1 MKKYIAVISLLL
13 SATVLPAHA
22 TLTPT
27 KSVTTIAPSIAVI
40 DTGLNGMWFNSSL
53 VAEACFV
60 EFGYCANGNT
70 SMEGTGAATLPSTTH
85 AALDHGSQM
94 VSVIK
99 RVNPDAKIVFIRIVG
114 VNKSGAPNLYSLRAV
129 KLALDWVITNQA
141 KYNISV
147 VNLSQGAVMGNC
159 EVPVGM
165 PKQIADLKA
174 INVPVIVATGNT
186 SNRKQVNSPAC
197 LEDTVSVGATDN
209 PWTGAG
215 TKEYNR
221 DAKPSI
227 ARYSN
232 GNNTTDFYLN
242 GRWTVTNLNNTTKF
256 MVGTSNATASLS
268 AWWLLNRKATF
279 DETYNTF
286 ATGATI
292 ASNEW
297 LTGRYIQLP

>member
-1 MKKYIAVISLLL
+1 MKKYLLVVALFL
-13 SATVLPAHA
+13 SANVLPAHA
-22 TLTPT
+22 AITPV
-27 KSVTTIAPSIAVI
+27 KAVTTVAPSIAVI
-40 DTGLNGMWFNSSL
+40 DTGLNGFWFNSSL

-60 EFGYCANGNT
+60 EYGTCANGKP
-70 SMEGTGAATLPSTTH
+70 SMEGTGAATLPATTNT
-85 AALDHGSQM
+85 AFDHGSHM
-94 VSVIK
+94 VSIIK

-114 VNKSGAPNLYSLRAV
+114 MTSKGDPYLYTLKSV
-129 KLALDWVITNQA
+129 KMALDWVIANQA

-147 VNLSQGAVMGNC
+147 VNLSQGAIIGTC
-159 EVPVGM
+159 DVPAGM

-174 INVPVIVATGNT
+174 INVPVITATGNA
-186 SNRKQVNSPAC
+186 SNRTKINSPAC

-209 PWTGAG
+209 PWTGTG
-215 TKEYNR
+215 TLEY
-221 DAKPSI
+221 DKTAKPYI

-242 GRWTVTNLNNTTKF
+242 GRWIVTNLNTTTKF
-256 MVGTSNATASLS
+256 MVGTSNATASMS

-279 DETYNTF
+279 DETYNAF

>member
-1 MKKYIAVISLLL
+1 MKKYILLVVVFL
-13 SATVLPAHA
+13 SATMLPAQASLKPIKSA
-22 TLTPT
+22 TEI
-27 KSVTTIAPSIAVI
+27 VPSIAVI

-53 VAEACFV
+53 VAEACFL
-60 EFGYCANGNT
+60 EFGNCINGKQT
-70 SMEGTGAATLPSTTH
+70 MEGPGAATLPTTRN

-114 VNKSGAPNLYSLRAV
+114 VTSKGDPNLYTLRSV
-129 KLALDWVITNQA
+129 KMALDWVIANQA

-147 VNLSQGAVMGNC
+147 VNLSQGAVIGDC
-159 EVPVGM
+159 DVPVGM
-165 PKQIADLKA
+165 PKQISDLKA

-186 SNRKQVNSPAC
+186 SNRTKVNSPAC
-197 LEDTVSVGATDN
+197 LGDTVSVGATDN
-209 PWTGAG
+209 PWKGAG
-215 TKEYNR
+215 TFEYDRN
-221 DAKPSI
+221 AKPYI

-256 MVGTSNATASLS
+256 MLGTSNAAASLS
-268 AWWLLNRKATF
+268 AWWLMNKKATF
-279 DETYNTF
+279 DETYNAF

>member
-1 MKKYIAVISLLL
+1 MLL

-22 TLTPT
+22 STTPAKSALTPT
-27 KSVTTIAPSIAVI
+27 KSVTTVTPSIAVI
-40 DTGLNGMWFNSSL
+40 DTGLNGMWFNNSL

-60 EFGYCANGNT
+60 EYGNCLNGKT
-70 SMEGTGAATLPSTTH
+70 TMEGPGAATLPSTTN
-85 AALDHGSQM
+85 AALDHGSHM

-99 RVNPDAKIVFIRIVG
+99 QVNPNAKIVFIRIVG
-114 VNKSGAPNLYSLRAV
+114 VTPKGDPYLYTLRSV
-129 KLALDWVITNQA
+129 KLALDWIIANQA

-147 VNLSQGAVMGNC
+147 VNLSQGAIIGNC
-159 EVPVGM
+159 DVPVGM

-174 INVPVIVATGNT
+174 INVPVIVANGNA
-186 SNRKQVNSPAC
+186 SNRTRVNSPAC
-197 LEDTVSVGATDN
+197 LEDTVSIGATDN

-215 TKEYNR
+215 TKAYNR
-221 DAKPSI
+221 DATPSI

-256 MVGTSNATASLS
+256 MVGTSNAAASMS
-268 AWWLLNRKATF
+268 AWWLINRKETF
-279 DETYNTF
+279 DETYKAF
-286 ATGATI
+286 ATGATL
-292 ASNEW
+292 ASNTW

>member
-1 MKKYIAVISLLL
+1 MKKYLVVVALLL
-13 SATVLPAHA
+13 SATMLPANA
-22 TLTPT
+22 SITPV
-27 KSVTTIAPSIAVI
+27 KSVTEVVPSIAVI

-60 EFGYCANGNT
+60 EFGNCINGKT
-70 SMEGTGAATLPSTTH
+70 SMEGPGAATLPATTS

-99 RVNPDAKIVFIRIVG
+99 RTNPNAKIVFIRIVG
-114 VNKSGAPNLYSLRAV
+114 VTPKGDPYLYTLRSV
-129 KLALDWVITNQA
+129 KMALDWVIANQA

-147 VNLSQGAVMGNC
+147 VNISQGAVLGNC
-159 EVPVGM
+159 DVPVGM
-165 PKQIADLKA
+165 PKQITDLKA

-186 SNRKQVNSPAC
+186 SNRTKVNSPAC

-209 PWTGAG
+209 PWKGAG
-215 TKEYNR
+215 TLEYDRN
-221 DAKPSI
+221 AKPYI

-242 GRWTVTNLNNTTKF
+242 GRWIVTNLNNTTKF
-256 MVGTSNATASLS
+256 MLGTSNAAASLS
-268 AWWLLNRKATF
+268 AWWLMNKKATF
-279 DETYNTF
+279 DETYNSF
-286 ATGATI
+286 ATTATI